1 MVRLRL
7 DRYIRAVISTGEI
20 PSRPSLKV
28 RSDEHRPLGHPPGL
42 KGTSHRERLMETV
55 DLEDLH
61 VELLL
66 IAALHE
72 EAERLLS
79 MSGPARAPGFARD
92 GDLRGE

>member
-1 MVRLRL
+1 
-7 DRYIRAVISTGEI
+7 
-20 PSRPSLKV
+20 
-28 RSDEHRPLGHPPGL
+28 
-42 KGTSHRERLMETV
+42 METV

-79 MSGPARAPGFARD
+79 MAGTSRAPRFAREI
-92 GDLRGE
+92 DLRGE